1 VRIGIDASSLPT
13 TVAGAGRYICSL
25 IRALAQID
33 HNNEYVIFAKAGT
46 QNLLGDLP
54 AENFRF
60 TPLPNFSRPARLLW
74 QHCGAGLHGH
84 HDRIDIWH
92 GLHYSLPYF
101 AGPARTVST
110 FHDVAFFLHPRL
122 YPPIKRLYFQ
132 QTIRRALATADAIV
146 TVSQSTA
153 DDMRR
158 LFNGSSGFDDRKLR
172 VVHSGVEARFF
183 SHVCAEQIERI
194 KMRYGLNSPYL
205 LFIGTGEKRKN
216 LPLLIEAFSRL
227 RQRGHQDLL
236 LALAGQPDN
245 GRAEV
250 ERMIA
255 RENLQDAVRCLGYV
269 PDADIL
275 PLYHG
280 TQLLVL
286 PSVHEGFGFPLLE
299 AMAGGVPVLAADNSA
314 MRELAVDAE
323 MLCAG
328 DAETWAQKI
337 ERLLVDNGLRQELI
351 VRGRQHARTF
361 SWQQT
366 AQATLAV
373 YESLQPPSR
382 HAMPVRIVRACDLKS
397 LASSAATR
405 NGIVPVM
412 KISSSNGYSNGFE
425 KISAAAL
432 KTLAYADLFD
442 YPLRADEVHEGL
454 LDCGASFEEVLEA
467 LEMFESR
474 GVIARAGPLFF
485 LSGREKLVAVRDQRR
500 QQTRG
505 LLQKHAWL
513 VKLVI
518 KFPFVRSVSLSGAA
532 AFENSHQRDDID
544 LFVITAGKRLWS
556 VYTVLALLL
565 KLMGKR
571 RLLCLNCLV
580 DLDHLRLDE
589 GDFFIAHQIAFLRPL
604 SGIEHLKKFH
614 AANAWISSHLP
625 QSRLGSADSLSAKTL
640 ALFANDERPK
650 SFWLKNFLETIWSW
664 GLFDYLER
672 LIFGFY
678 RRHIRRLT
686 QHTSA
691 AAVVVE
697 PGQIKLFT
705 NNHRQRI
712 KSALQQRVKQI
723 LTTEFLEAENETSQA
738 VF

>member
-13 TVAGAGRYICSL
+13 TVAGAGKYICNL

-33 HNNEYVIFAKAGT
+33 HDNEYLIFAKAGT
-46 QNLLGDLP
+46 QNLFGDLP
-54 AENFRF
+54 SENFHF
-60 TPLPNFSRPARLLW
+60 APLPNFSRPARLLW
-74 QHCGAGLHGH
+74 QHCGAGLHSH
-84 HDRIDIWH
+84 HDRIDVWH

-101 AGPARTVST
+101 SGPARTVST
-110 FHDVAFFLHPRL
+110 FHDVAFFLHPHL
-122 YPPIKRLYFQ
+122 YPRIKRLYFQ
-132 QTIRRALATADAIV
+132 QTVRRALATADAVV

-153 DDMRR
+153 DDVRR
-158 LFNGSSGFDDRKLR
+158 LFNGSSGFAERKLH
-172 VVHSGVEARFF
+172 VVHSGVEAKFF
-183 SHVCAEQIERI
+183 SHICVEQIERV
-194 KMRYGLNSPYL
+194 KVRHGLNSPYL
-205 LFIGTGEKRKN
+205 LFIGTFERRKN

-227 RQRGHQDLL
+227 RRRGQRNLL
-236 LALAGQPDN
+236 LALAGQPGN

-250 ERMIA
+250 ERAIA
-255 RENLQDAVRCLGYV
+255 QENLQDAVRCLGYV

-280 TQLLVL
+280 AKLLVL

-337 ERLLVDNGLRQELI
+337 ERLLVDSGLRQELI

-366 AQATLAV
+366 ARATLDV
-373 YESLQPPSR
+373 YESLQPASR
-382 HAMPVRIVRACDLKS
+382 RAMPVRIVRAFDLKS

-405 NGIVPVM
+405 HGIVPVM
-412 KISSSNGYSNGFE
+412 KISSSNGHDHGFG
-425 KISAAAL
+425 KINEAVL

-442 YPLRADEVHEGL
+442 YPLRAEEVHDGL
-454 LDCGASFEEVLEA
+454 LACGASFEEVQEA
-467 LEMFESR
+467 LAAWENR
-474 GVIARAGPLFF
+474 GVIAHTGPLFF
-485 LSGREKLVAVRDQRR
+485 IRGRGKIVAVREQRR

-513 VKLVI
+513 IKFVI
-518 KFPFVRSVSLSGAA
+518 KFPFVRSVALSGAA
-532 AFENSHQRDDID
+532 AFENSHHRDDID

-556 VYTVLALLL
+556 VYTALALLL

-580 DLDHLRLDE
+580 DLDHLSIDE
-589 GDFFIAHQIAFLRPL
+589 GDFFVAHQIAFLRPL
-604 SGIEHLKKFH
+604 SGIEHFKKFH
-614 AANAWISSHLP
+614 AANAWIGAHLP
-625 QSRLGSADSLSAKTL
+625 QCQSAASANSLWLSSPVAGTPAEKSRLKPL
-640 ALFANDERPK
+640 
-650 SFWLKNFLETIWSW
+650 LETIWAW
-664 GLFDYLER
+664 RWFDYLER

-678 RRHIRRLT
+678 RRRIRRLT
-686 QHTSA
+686 EHASA
-691 AAVVVE
+691 EAVVVE

-705 NNHRQRI
+705 NNHRHRI
-712 KSALQQRVKQI
+712 KNALHQRVQQVLK
-723 LTTEFLEAENETSQA
+723 TELLEVENEASQA

>member
-1 VRIGIDASSLPT
+1 
-13 TVAGAGRYICSL
+13 L

-33 HNNEYVIFAKAGT
+33 HNNEYLIFAKAGT
-46 QNLLGDLP
+46 QNLLGSLP

-60 TPLPNFSRPARLLW
+60 APLPNFSRPARLLW

-84 HDRIDIWH
+84 HRRIDVWH

-110 FHDVAFFLHPRL
+110 FHDVAFFLHPHL
-122 YPPIKRLYFQ
+122 YPPIKRFYFQ

-153 DDMRR
+153 DDVRR
-158 LFNGSSGFDDRKLR
+158 LFNRGSGFDARKLR

-183 SHVCAEQIERI
+183 SRVCAEQIERV
-194 KMRYGLNSPYL
+194 KMRHGLNAPYL
-205 LFIGTGEKRKN
+205 LFIGTCEKRKN
-216 LPLLIEAFSRL
+216 LPLLIAAFSRL
-227 RQRGHQDLL
+227 RRRGHQDLL

-280 TQLLVL
+280 TELLVL

-328 DAETWAQKI
+328 GAEMWAQKI
-337 ERLLVDNGLRQELI
+337 ERLLVDNELRQELI
-351 VRGRQHARTF
+351 RRGRQHARTF

-373 YESLQPPSR
+373 YESLQPSSR
-382 HAMPVRIVRACDLKS
+382 RAVPVRIVRAFDLNS

-412 KISSSNGYSNGFE
+412 KISSSNGYGNGFE
-425 KISAAAL
+425 RISEAVL

-442 YPLRADEVHEGL
+442 YPLRAEEVHEGL
-454 LDCGASFEEVLEA
+454 LDCSAAFEEVQEVLEA
-467 LEMFESR
+467 LKSR
-474 GVIARAGPLFF
+474 GVIAQTGPLFF
-485 LSGREKLVAVRDQRR
+485 IRGRGRIVAGREQRR
-500 QQTRG
+500 QQTRH
-505 LLQKHAWL
+505 LLQKHARL
-513 VKLVI
+513 IKFVI
-518 KFPFVRSVSLSGAA
+518 KFPFVRSVALSGAA
-532 AFENSHQRDDID
+532 AFENSHHRDDID

-556 VYTVLALLL
+556 VYAALALLL

-580 DLDHLRLDE
+580 DLEHLSIDE
-589 GDFFIAHQIAFLRPL
+589 GDFFVAHQIAFLRPL
-604 SGIEHLKKFH
+604 SGIEHFKKFH
-614 AANAWISSHLP
+614 AANAWISAHLP
-625 QSRLGSADSLSAKTL
+625 QCQATASAKSLWLNSPVAGTPVEKARL
-640 ALFANDERPK
+640 KLLF
-650 SFWLKNFLETIWSW
+650 ETIWSW
-664 GLFDYLER
+664 RLFDYLEH

-678 RRHIRRLT
+678 RRRIRRLT
-686 QHTSA
+686 GHLSA
-691 AAVVVE
+691 EAVVVE
-697 PGQIKLFT
+697 SGQIKLFT
-705 NNHRQRI
+705 NNHRHRLKNALHQR
-712 KSALQQRVKQI
+712 LQQI
-723 LTTEFLEAENETSQA
+723 LKTELLEVENETSQA

>member
-1 VRIGIDASSLPT
+1 MRIGIDASSLPT

-33 HNNEYVIFAKAGT
+33 HNNEYLIFAKAGT
-46 QNLLGDLP
+46 QKLLDDLP
-54 AENFRF
+54 AANFRF
-60 TPLPNFSRPARLLW
+60 ALLPNFSRPARLLW
-74 QHCGAGLHGH
+74 QHCGAGLHCRQ
-84 HDRIDIWH
+84 DRLDVWH

-110 FHDVAFFLHPRL
+110 FHDVAFFLHPHL

-132 QTIRRALATADAIV
+132 QAIRRALATADAIV

-153 DDMRR
+153 DDVRR
-158 LFNGSSGFDDRKLR
+158 LFNGSSGFAERKLR

-183 SHVCAEQIERI
+183 SRVSAEQIERV
-194 KMRYGLNSPYL
+194 KTRYGLNSPYL
-205 LFIGTGEKRKN
+205 LFIGTFEKRKN

-227 RQRGHQDLL
+227 RRRGHQELL

-250 ERMIA
+250 ERTIA
-255 RENLQDAVRCLGYV
+255 QENLRDAVRCLGYV
-269 PDADIL
+269 PDVDIQ

-280 TQLLVL
+280 ARLLVL

-314 MRELAVDAE
+314 MRELAVDSE

-328 DAETWAQKI
+328 DAEMWAQKI
-337 ERLLVDNGLRQELI
+337 ERFLVDNALRQELI
-351 VRGRQHARTF
+351 TRGRQHARTF

-382 HAMPVRIVRACDLKS
+382 HAMPVRLVRAFDLKS

-405 NGIVPVM
+405 NGSVPVM
-412 KISSSNGYSNGFE
+412 KISSSNSNDNGLGE
-425 KISAAAL
+425 INEAVL
-432 KTLAYADLFD
+432 RTLAYADLFD
-442 YPLRADEVHEGL
+442 YPLRAEEVHEGL
-454 LDCGASFEEVLEA
+454 LDCGASFEDVQGVLEA
-467 LEMFESR
+467 WESR
-474 GVIARAGPLFF
+474 GVIARTGPLFF
-485 LSGREKLVAVRDQRR
+485 IRGRAKIVAVREQRR
-500 QQTRG
+500 QHTRR

-513 VKLVI
+513 LKFVI

-532 AFENSHQRDDID
+532 AFENSHHRDDVD
-544 LFVITAGKRLWS
+544 VFVITASKRLWS
-556 VYTVLALLL
+556 VYTALALLL

-580 DLDHLRLDE
+580 DLDHLSID
-589 GDFFIAHQIAFLRPL
+589 DHDYFVAHQIAFLRPL
-604 SGIEHLKKFH
+604 SGIEHFKKFH
-614 AANAWISSHLP
+614 AANAWISAHLP
-625 QSRLGSADSLSAKTL
+625 QCQSTASAKSLWLGSPVAGTPAEK
-640 ALFANDERPK
+640 AR
-650 SFWLKNFLETIWSW
+650 LKPLLETIWSW
-664 GLFDYLER
+664 RLFDYLER

-678 RRHIRRLT
+678 RRRIRRLT
-686 QHTSA
+686 KHASA
-691 AAVVVE
+691 EVIVVE

-705 NNHRQRI
+705 NNHRHRL
-712 KSALQQRVKQI
+712 KNALQQRLQQI
-723 LTTEFLEAENETSQA
+723 LKAELLEVENETSHT

>member
-1 VRIGIDASSLPT
+1 MRIGIDASSLPP

-33 HNNEYVIFAKAGT
+33 HDNEYLIFAKAGT
-46 QNLLGDLP
+46 QNLLGDWP
-54 AENFRF
+54 AENFHF
-60 TPLPNFSRPARLLW
+60 APLPNFSRPARLLW

-84 HDRIDIWH
+84 HDRIDVWH
-92 GLHYSLPYF
+92 GLHYSLPCF

-110 FHDVAFFLHPRL
+110 FHDMAFFLHPHL

-153 DDMRR
+153 DDVRR
-158 LFNGSSGFDDRKLR
+158 LFNGSSGFAERKLR
-172 VVHSGVEARFF
+172 VVHSGVEAKFF
-183 SHVCAEQIERI
+183 SRVCAEQIERL
-194 KMRYGLNSPYL
+194 KMRHGLNSPYL
-205 LFIGTGEKRKN
+205 LFIGTFEKRKN

-227 RQRGHQDLL
+227 RRRGHQDLL
-236 LALAGQPDN
+236 LALAGQSDN

-250 ERMIA
+250 ERTIA

-280 TQLLVL
+280 AKLLVL

-314 MRELAVDAE
+314 MRELAVDSE

-328 DAETWAQKI
+328 DAERWTQKI

-366 AQATLAV
+366 ARATLDV

-382 HAMPVRIVRACDLKS
+382 RAMPVRIVRAFDLKS

-412 KISSSNGYSNGFE
+412 KISSSNGYSNGFG
-425 KISAAAL
+425 KISEAVL

-442 YPLRADEVHEGL
+442 YPLRAEEVHEGL
-454 LDCGASFEEVLEA
+454 LDCGASFEEVLET
-467 LEMFESR
+467 LEIWESR
-474 GVIARAGPLFF
+474 GVIARTGPLFF
-485 LSGREKLVAVRDQRR
+485 LRGRGGIVAVREQRR
-500 QQTRG
+500 RQTRG
-505 LLQKHAWL
+505 LLQKNARL
-513 VKLVI
+513 IKFVI

-532 AFENSHQRDDID
+532 AFENSHHRDDID
-544 LFVITAGKRLWS
+544 LFVITTGRRLWS
-556 VYTVLALLL
+556 VYTALVLLL

-580 DLDHLRLDE
+580 DLDHLSIDE
-589 GDFFIAHQIAFLRPL
+589 GDFFVAHQIAFLRPL
-604 SGIEHLKKFH
+604 SGIEHFKKFH
-614 AANAWISSHLP
+614 TANAWISAHLP
-625 QSRLGSADSLSAKTL
+625 QCRSGSADSLSAKTL
-640 ALFANDERPK
+640 ALFANDKRAE
-650 SFWLKNFLETIWSW
+650 SFWLKKLAETIWSRR
-664 GLFDYLER
+664 LFDYLER

-678 RRHIRRLT
+678 RRRIRRLT
-686 QHTSA
+686 EHASA
-691 AAVVVE
+691 EAVVVE

-705 NNHRQRI
+705 NNHRHRI
-712 KSALQQRVKQI
+712 KNALQQRLQQI
-723 LTTEFLEAENETSQA
+723 LKTELLEVENETSHT

>member
-1 VRIGIDASSLPT
+1 
-13 TVAGAGRYICSL
+13 
-25 IRALAQID
+25 LAQID
-33 HNNEYVIFAKAGT
+33 HDNEYLIFAKAGT
-46 QNLLGDLP
+46 QSLLGDLP
-54 AENFRF
+54 AGNFRF
-60 TPLPNFSRPARLLW
+60 APLPNFSRPARLLW

-110 FHDVAFFLHPRL
+110 FHDMAFFLHPHL

-153 DDMRR
+153 EDVRR
-158 LFNGSSGFDDRKLR
+158 LFNGSSGFDERKLR

-183 SHVCAEQIERI
+183 SRVSAGHIERV
-194 KMRYGLNSPYL
+194 KMRHGLNSPYL
-205 LFIGTGEKRKN
+205 LFIGTFEKRKN

-227 RQRGHQDLL
+227 RRRGHQDLL
-236 LALAGQPDN
+236 LVLAGQPDN
-245 GRAEV
+245 GRAAV
-250 ERMIA
+250 GRTIA
-255 RENLQDAVRCLGYV
+255 QENLQDAVRCLGYV
-269 PDADIL
+269 PDAEIL

-280 TQLLVL
+280 ARLLVL

-299 AMAGGVPVLAADNSA
+299 AMAGGVPALAADNSA
-314 MRELAVDAE
+314 MRELAADPE

-328 DAETWAQKI
+328 GAEMWAQKI
-337 ERLLVDNGLRQELI
+337 ERLLVDNGLRRELI

-366 AQATLAV
+366 ARATLAV

-382 HAMPVRIVRACDLKS
+382 HAMPVRIVRAFDLKS

-412 KISSSNGYSNGFE
+412 KISSANGYSNGFE
-425 KISAAAL
+425 KISEAAL

-442 YPLRADEVHEGL
+442 YPLRAEEVHEGL
-454 LDCGASFEEVLEA
+454 LDCGASIEEVREVLEA
-467 LEMFESR
+467 LESH
-474 GVIARAGPLFF
+474 GVIARTGPLFF
-485 LSGREKLVAVRDQRR
+485 IRGRGKIVAVREQRR
-500 QQTRG
+500 QQTRR
-505 LLQKHAWL
+505 LLQKHARL
-513 VKLVI
+513 IKFVI
-518 KFPFVRSVSLSGAA
+518 KFPFVRSIALSGAA
-532 AFENSHQRDDID
+532 AFENSHHRDDLD

-556 VYTVLALLL
+556 VYTALALLL

-580 DLDHLRLDE
+580 DLDHLSIDE
-589 GDFFIAHQIAFLRPL
+589 GDFFVAHQIAFLRPL
-604 SGIEHLKKFH
+604 SGIEHFKKFQ
-614 AANAWISSHLP
+614 AANAWVSAHLP
-625 QSRLGSADSLSAKTL
+625 QCRLRSADSLPAKMP
-640 ALFANDERPK
+640 ALLANDGQPE
-650 SFWLKNFLETIWSW
+650 SFWLKKLAETIWSW
-664 GLFDYLER
+664 RLFDYLER

-678 RRHIRRLT
+678 RRRIRRLT
-686 QHTSA
+686 EHA
-691 AAVVVE
+691 RAEAVVVE

-705 NNHRQRI
+705 NDHRHRLKNALHQR
-712 KSALQQRVKQI
+712 LHQI
-723 LTTEFLEAENETSQA
+723 LKTELLEVENEASPA